1 MEVVNGLVNLVLVFW
16 FSLQR
21 EGVRLML
28 GWALLFLPIAVYD
41 MVTFVRDTTEWEE
54 NDEENEEAEEAESRE
69 AA

>member
-1 MEVVNGLVNLVLVFW
+1 
-16 FSLQR
+16 
-21 EGVRLML
+21 ML